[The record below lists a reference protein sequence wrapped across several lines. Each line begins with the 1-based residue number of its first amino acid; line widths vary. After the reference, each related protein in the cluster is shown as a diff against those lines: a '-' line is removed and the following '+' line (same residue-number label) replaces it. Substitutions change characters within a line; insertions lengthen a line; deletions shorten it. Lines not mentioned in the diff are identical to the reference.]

1 MTLRVFVLWAACCTA
16 SCSTSAVRK
25 GDRVVVLYGGDACM
39 SPAPLPPNPSDAVV
53 AAHMQDAWM
62 YRACEA
68 RMNENGWVASW
79 YDYYSVWSFAYRSG
93 IKPRSAASPEPEPA
107 AQKGSTAPDDRAAPP
122 EREQKTENVKLL
134 ADYYQRL
141 CKPPLREDA
150 TKTFGQSVLGKQA
163 CEALAKEL
171 QCAFE
176 ALRAKQTPQDPC
188 PKPKVDNQPTAQ
200 VSE

>member
-53 AAHMQDAWM
+53 DTHTRDMWL

-68 RMNENGWVASW
+68 RMNEIGDVAKR
-79 YDYYSVWSFAYRSG
+79 YELQALAVRS
-93 IKPRSAASPEPEPA
+93 RSPSNSHQTPTQTNP
-107 AQKGSTAPDDRAAPP
+107 APP
-122 EREQKTENVKLL
+122 PSGAGAGADEWDRKTAKVRLL

-150 TKTFGQSVLGKQA
+150 TKTFGQSVLGKKE
-163 CEALAKEL
+163 CEALATEL
-171 QCAFE
+171 QCAFK
-176 ALRAKQTPQDPC
+176 ALDATPAQQVTC
-188 PKPKVDNQPTAQ
+188 P
-200 VSE
+200 